1 MDNRSV
7 RNLVLAE
14 AKTKK
19 AREIPSLSEK
29 KTGLLGDPIEELA
42 CCLAT
47 QFIIMVAVAVERS
60 GRAWLASTI
69 ALVDVGVAGR

>member
-1 MDNRSV
+1 M
-7 RNLVLAE
+7 LAE

-19 AREIPSLSEK
+19 ARGISSLSEK

-42 CCLAT
+42 CPLAT
-47 QFIIMVAVAVERS
+47 QCNIRVAVAVEQS